1 MKVKFKSDN
10 VLNCLQA
17 VSQVINK
24 KNSLPILDCA
34 RFTIG
39 DNKMYVTGSDTD
51 SQLTVC
57 TDIIES
63 SESFTTCIQA
73 SQLTN
78 ILSKLGEKVVEF
90 DINNNEIVA
99 RYEGGKFTM
108 MCENADEYP
117 NMDNLNT
124 ECHTSEVNNAQHI
137 YNAINAT
144 ICAMGDDM
152 LRPVMAGVY
161 FDYTQESLT
170 TVATD
175 GRILVKF
182 IDNEVSG
189 GLPIGFI
196 LPRKPANVLR
206 NLLIKNEEKLT
217 ISYDDHSI
225 KFACESF
232 LFTCRMIDGRYPNY
246 NSVIPKETKEVAYVD
261 RKRLIDVISRM
272 MVFTSTWE
280 QIIMS
285 FTSKK
290 LKVSAQNIDF
300 SMSSEEEL
308 PIAFEGGDIR
318 ISFKGSF
325 LDTILRNIRTNDVQ
339 FNMIDSSRACVINP
353 FTTDGGEDSTT
364 MVSLIMPMMID

>member
-117 NMDNLNT
+117 NMDSLNG
-124 ECHTSEVNNAQHI
+124 EHETSTINAQHI

-144 ICAMGDDM
+144 ICATGDDM
-152 LRPVMAGVY
+152 LRPVMSGVY
-161 FDYTQESLT
+161 FDYTQDVLT

-175 GRILVKF
+175 GRILVKYV
-182 IDNEVSG
+182 DNDISG
-189 GLPIGFI
+189 KLPNGFI
-196 LPRKPANVLR
+196 LPQKPSNVLR
-206 NLLIKNEEKLT
+206 NLLIKNDEPLT
-217 ISYDDHSI
+217 IEFDDHII
-225 KFACESF
+225 KFSCDSF
-232 LFTCRMIDGRYPNY
+232 LLTCRMIDGRYPNY
-246 NSVIPKETKEVAYVD
+246 NSVIPKDPKEIAYVD

-272 MVFTSTWE
+272 MVFTSTSE

-285 FTSKK
+285 FTSKN
-290 LKVSAQNIDF
+290 LKVSAQNIDY

-318 ISFKGSF
+318 ISFNGSF
-325 LDTILRNIRTNDVQ
+325 LDTILRNIRTDDVQ
-339 FNMIDSSRACVINP
+339 FNMIDSSRACVIKP
-353 FTTDGGEDSTT
+353 FAVNGGEETTT
-364 MVSLIMPMMID
+364 MLSLIMPMMTD